1 MSGNYPLICHHL
13 KAFVVHEVPSLSNED
28 GNLKCI
34 LYLTNNGVFILRV
47 RLQYPM
53 TCLVELV
60 SVPVSVQYEHLHKT
74 IFKPILSI
82 IISVNVS
89 RKSYLH
95 AGVGVEEH
103 DAGESEHLLGDSVAG
118 SSEVG

>member
-1 MSGNYPLICHHL
+1 M
-13 KAFVVHEVPSLSNED
+13 SNED
-28 GNLKCI
+28 DKLKCI
-34 LYLTNNGVFILRV
+34 LHFPNNGVFTLRV

-53 TCLVELV
+53 TCLVELISV
-60 SVPVSVQYEHLHKT
+60 SVSVQYEHLHTT
-74 IFKPILSI
+74 IFKPFISI
-82 IISVNVS
+82 IVSVNVS

-118 SSEVG
+118 SSEVR